1 MAAPI
6 VQEFTFARQAP
17 AIDEVV
23 NDLIT
28 VSGLLI
34 EFDTHPGG
42 SEGSTMWQIRAL
54 SVPMKLVIVSTDK
67 DVPAYIIGYDPFS
80 KRAPYLAGTL
90 QWVFSQKG
98 GFCEGEMPEWAGL
111 RWTDVR
117 KTWNLG

>member
-6 VQEFTFARQAP
+6 VQEFTFAHQAP

-28 VSGLLI
+28 ISGLLI

-42 SEGSTMWQIRAL
+42 SEDSTMWHIRAL
-54 SVPMKLVIVSTDK
+54 SVPMKLVIVSTGK
-67 DVPAYIIGYDPFS
+67 GVPAYIIGYDSSS
-80 KRAPYLAGTL
+80 KRTPYLAGTL
-90 QWVFSQKG
+90 QWVFSRKG
-98 GFCEGEMPEWAGL
+98 GFCEEEMPEWAGL
-111 RWTDVR
+111 RWANVR